1 MARES
6 TLERVLG
13 AGAGYARMNAAVL
26 GDLARFLDPRADGDA
41 AADPFDAWD
50 PDYIRKTLPALRAF
64 ADLYHRAEVRGLTSI
79 PRKGPALL
87 VGNHSGGTLISDT
100 FVFAQA
106 FYDHFGPLRRFHQLA
121 HDLVFQIPGARASLS
136 RYGTVPASPENMER
150 ALELGAAL
158 LVYPGGDHET
168 YRPSWE
174 SARIDFAGRTG
185 FVRLALEHRTPIVP
199 VVAIGGQETAL
210 FLGQG
215 RRIADLLRLDRLLRV
230 KVFPPQIGLHGRLGP
245 DPDVDE
251 AYELVTATMQR
262 ALDKLDEER
271 GLPVVG

>member
-41 AADPFDAWD
+41 PADPFDAWD
-50 PDYIRKTLPALRAF
+50 PDYIRKTLPTLRAF

-79 PRKGPALL
+79 PREGPVLL

-121 HDLVFQIPGARASLS
+121 HDLVFTILRNPQLVRGDVHADDCPTGRADGVGVL
-136 RYGTVPASPENMER
+136 AS
-150 ALELGAAL
+150 AAAEIQAQTT
-158 LVYPGGDHET
+158 P
-168 YRPSWE
+168 RP
-174 SARIDFAGRTG
+174 
-185 FVRLALEHRTPIVP
+185 
-199 VVAIGGQETAL
+199 
-210 FLGQG
+210 
-215 RRIADLLRLDRLLRV
+215 
-230 KVFPPQIGLHGRLGP
+230 
-245 DPDVDE
+245 
-251 AYELVTATMQR
+251 
-262 ALDKLDEER
+262 
-271 GLPVVG
+271 